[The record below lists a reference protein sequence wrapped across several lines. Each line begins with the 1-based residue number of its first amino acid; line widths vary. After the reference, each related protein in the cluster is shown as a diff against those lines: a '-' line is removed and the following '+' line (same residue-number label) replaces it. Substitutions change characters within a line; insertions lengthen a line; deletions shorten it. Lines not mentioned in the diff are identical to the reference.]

1 MIGLILR
8 GKQIY
13 DKFSKDEMTVYAA
26 QASFFYHHR
35 GISVHH
41 AADGY
46 DPVDTNDNKVQPA
59 AGNYKSGTGQPKE
72 PGLRRRRKYL
82 YQLSRYRFIR
92 NGNRRHLVGLP
103 RHAEHRAR
111 TEPGIRETEEA
122 KLRGDEDDLRR
133 LYHHIHA
140 DLHSDAGFAG
150 SRKFDS
156 GIRRTPFSGR
166 CRDHPLRHQLSDRA
180 PADPHDLLHFPLYVC
195 AGKEAA
201 F

>member
-1 MIGLILR
+1 MSKV
-8 GKQIY
+8 GK
-13 DKFSKDEMTVYAA
+13 
-26 QASFFYHHR
+26 
-35 GISVHH
+35 
-41 AADGY
+41 
-46 DPVDTNDNKVQPA
+46 
-59 AGNYKSGTGQPKE
+59 
-72 PGLRRRRKYL
+72 
-82 YQLSRYRFIR
+82 
-92 NGNRRHLVGLP
+92 
-103 RHAEHRAR
+103 AR
-111 TEPGIRETEEA
+111 TEPGIRETEEE

-166 CRDHPLRHQLSDRA
+166 CRDHPLRHQFSDRA
-180 PADPHDLLHFPLYVC
+180 PTDPDDLLHFPLYVC